1 MAYAKMNRRRVVITG
16 LGCVTALGDSVDV
29 LFASLCAG
37 KSGIS
42 NIRSFDV
49 SAFPVK
55 FGGEIRDFDPTKY
68 IEQREAKRMDRFTQ
82 FAVAAASQAVSSSG
96 LDFSKE
102 DLIRT
107 GVILGTGIGGI
118 GEIEQQHI
126 RLLDKGPDRVSPF
139 CVPRL
144 MANAA
149 SGNIAIQYGLQ
160 GPNFSVSSACASAS
174 HAIGEAFC
182 SIIAGRSDIIITGGS
197 EAALTPVG
205 LASFCA
211 AKSLSMRNDNPV
223 AASRPFDKD
232 RDGFVLSEGAAVLV
246 LEELNH
252 AKKRG
257 AHIYAELLGY
267 SATDDGYHITAP
279 LPDGRGAAE
288 VMRLALADAGV
299 EKEKVN
305 YINAHGTGT
314 ELNDIAESIAIR
326 TVFGEYAYKLLVS
339 STKSSLGHLLGASGA
354 VELIVCVKAIE
365 KSVVPPTINLENPDE
380 RCDLKMD
387 YVPLQALKATVN
399 IAMSNSF
406 GFGGHNA
413 CLVVGK
419 V

>member
-1 MAYAKMNRRRVVITG
+1 MNRRRVVITG
-16 LGCVTALGDSVDV
+16 LGCVTALGDSVDA
-29 LFASLCAG
+29 LFSALCAG

-42 NIRSFDV
+42 NVESFDV
-49 SAFPVK
+49 TAFPVK
-55 FGGEIRDFDPTKY
+55 FGGEIRNFDPTKY
-68 IEQREAKRMDRFTQ
+68 IEQRQANRMDRFTQ
-82 FAVAAASQAVSSSG
+82 FAVAAASQAVDDSG
-96 LDFSKE
+96 LDFSEE
-102 DLIRT
+102 DLFRS
-107 GVILGTGIGGI
+107 GVIVGTGIGGI

-126 RLLDKGPDRVSPF
+126 RLLDKGPSKISPF

-149 SGNIAIQYGLQ
+149 SGNIAIRYGLQ
-160 GPNFSVSSACASAS
+160 GPNFSVSSACASGT

-182 SIIAGRSDIIITGGS
+182 NIVAGRSDVVITGGS

-211 AKSLSMRNDNPV
+211 AKSLSTRNDNPA

-232 RDGFVLSEGAAVLV
+232 RDGFVLSEGAGVLV
-246 LEELNH
+246 VEELDH

-267 SATDDGYHITAP
+267 SATDDGFHITAP
-279 LPDGRGAAE
+279 LPDGAGAATA
-288 VMRLALADAGV
+288 MQLALADAGV
-299 EKEKVN
+299 GKEKVD

-314 ELNDIAESIAIR
+314 ELNDIAETSAIK
-326 TVFGEYAYKLLVS
+326 TVFGDHAYKLLIS

-354 VELIVCVKAIE
+354 VELIVCAKTIE
-365 KSVVPPTINLENPDE
+365 ESVIPPTINLENLDE
-380 RCDLKMD
+380 RCDLRMD
-387 YVPLQALKATVN
+387 YVPLEAREANVDIAL
-399 IAMSNSF
+399 SNSF